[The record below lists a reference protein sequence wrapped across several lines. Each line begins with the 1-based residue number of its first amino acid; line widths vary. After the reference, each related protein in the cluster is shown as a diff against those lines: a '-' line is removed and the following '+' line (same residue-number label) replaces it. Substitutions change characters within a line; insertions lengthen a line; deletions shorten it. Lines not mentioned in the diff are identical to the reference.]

1 MDEEPITGGVAD
13 EANHTVISI
22 QKEVIE
28 NLQGGSLKGEEN
40 ILGRIDKWGID

>member
-1 MDEEPITGGVAD
+1 MDEEPITGGVA
-13 EANHTVISI
+13 
-22 QKEVIE
+22 IE